1 MSIGSREAVDPVPD
15 DGVVTPP
22 GLGVEGVPTDGRRV
36 KAARGAVINTGF
48 LVALN
53 ALGLMKGFLIA
64 GFITVAEY
72 GVWGLLLASFA
83 ALFGLVQIG
92 INDKYIQQN
101 EPDQQAAFETA
112 FTLQLIMSL
121 AFVALV
127 IVVMPLYAIGYD
139 NWEILLPGW
148 IISVAMPATAFQTPL
163 WTFYKRMDY
172 MRQRR
177 LQAIDPVLNVTV
189 SLGLAVL
196 GFGYWSLVI
205 GTIVGAWAS
214 AFFAV
219 RASPYKLGLRY
230 ERGTVREYAT
240 FSGPLLFQ
248 GFCISVIALT
258 PTLAASRAL
267 GVSAVGAMA
276 IANNISQYTTKVDR
290 IVTGTLYPVVC
301 AVKDRFDLMQEAFL
315 KSNKLGLLWATPVGL
330 AIVLFTPD
338 LIHFAIGSRWESAI
352 PVIQAYGAVAVI
364 NQVAVN
370 WTVFFRAMANTK
382 PIAVGGAVMAFG
394 AAFIAT
400 PMLLAEGLVGFA
412 FGYGIAVCIYMVVR
426 FMYLSRM
433 FSLPLMILNAV
444 RGLLPGLTA
453 FLVTGGVRLL
463 IDTGERTESMALR
476 ELGLFLLVSAVMT
489 FMLERSLMSELTAYL
504 RNRKPTRIAGASAA

>member
-1 MSIGSREAVDPVPD
+1 VSIGSREAVEPATDI
-15 DGVVTPP
+15 GEITPP
-22 GLGVEGVPTDGRRV
+22 GPPVEGVPIQGKRV

-48 LVALN
+48 LIGLN
-53 ALGLMKGFLIA
+53 LLGLMKGFLIA

-92 INDKYIQQN
+92 VNDKYIQQN
-101 EPDQQAAFETA
+101 SPDQQAAFQVA
-112 FTLQLIMSL
+112 FTLQLIMSI

-127 IVVMPLYAIGYD
+127 IVVMPIYAVAYG

-177 LQAIDPVLNVTV
+177 LQAIDPVLNVTI
-189 SLGLAVL
+189 SLGLAIL

-214 AFFAV
+214 AIVAV
-219 RASPYKLGLRY
+219 RASPYKLAWRY

-290 IVTGTLYPVVC
+290 ILSGTLYPVVC

-315 KSNKLGLLWATPVGL
+315 KSNKLGLLWGTPTGL

-338 LIHFAIGSRWESAI
+338 IVNFMIGDRWEGAI
-352 PVIQAYGAVAVI
+352 PVIQAYGAVAVL

-370 WTVFFRAMANTK
+370 WTVFFRAIGNTK

-412 FGYGIAVCIYMVVR
+412 FGYGFAVCIYMVVR
-426 FMYLSRM
+426 FMYLKRM
-433 FSLPLMILNAV
+433 FALRLMVMNAV
-444 RGLLPGLTA
+444 RGMLPGLTA
-453 FLVTGGVRLL
+453 FLVTGGVRLWV
-463 IDTGERTESMALR
+463 DAGERTQTMAIR
-476 ELGLFLLVSAVMT
+476 ELGLFAIITIVMT
-489 FMLERSLMSELTAYL
+489 FLFERSLMSELTAYL
-504 RNRKPTRIAGASAA
+504 RNRKPARIADPSTA

>member
-1 MSIGSREAVDPVPD
+1 MP
-15 DGVVTPP
+15 
-22 GLGVEGVPTDGRRV
+22 VEGVPMDGRRV

-48 LVALN
+48 LIALN
-53 ALGLMKGFLIA
+53 MLGLMKGFLIA

-92 INDKYIQQN
+92 VNDKYIQQN
-101 EPDQQAAFETA
+101 APDQQAAFQVA
-112 FTLQLIMSL
+112 FTLQLILSL

-127 IVVMPLYAIGYD
+127 IVVMPIYAVAYD
-139 NWEILLPGW
+139 NWDILLPGW
-148 IISVAMPATAFQTPL
+148 IISIAMPATAFQTPL

-189 SLGLAVL
+189 SLALAVL

-214 AFFAV
+214 ALFAV
-219 RASPYKLGLRY
+219 RASPYKLGWRY

-267 GVSAVGAMA
+267 GVGAVGAMA

-315 KSNKLGLLWATPVGL
+315 KSNKLGLLWATPTGL
-330 AIVLFTPD
+330 GIVLFTPD
-338 LIHFAIGSRWESAI
+338 IVHFLIGARWESAI

-370 WTVFFRAMANTK
+370 WTVFFRAIGNTK

-400 PMLLAEGLVGFA
+400 PLLLAEGLVGFA
-412 FGYGIAVCIYMVVR
+412 FGYGIAVCIYMFVR
-426 FMYLSRM
+426 FMYLRRM
-433 FSLPLMILNAV
+433 FALPLMLKNAA

-463 IDTGERTESMALR
+463 LDSGERTESAAIREVGLFILISLAMTIALERNLIR
-476 ELGLFLLVSAVMT
+476 ELG
-489 FMLERSLMSELTAYL
+489 AYL
-504 RNRKPTRIAGASAA
+504 RNRQPTRIADASTA